1 MAKNVLFNCMKVYLG
16 QNNNLLWNSI
26 TNNIKTKENISDL
39 KTLPKK
45 WNDTDTDTDT
55 DKDLLIYNKIAVLK
69 FETCRPSLLFSISYR
84 LVLYEQ
90 GNVYDLQF

>member
-1 MAKNVLFNCMKVYLG
+1 MYEGAK
-16 QNNNLLWNSI
+16 LWNSI
-26 TNNIKTKENISDL
+26 TNGIKTKENISDL
-39 KTLPKK
+39 KMLPKK

-69 FETCRPSLLFSISYR
+69 FETCRLSLLFSIFYR